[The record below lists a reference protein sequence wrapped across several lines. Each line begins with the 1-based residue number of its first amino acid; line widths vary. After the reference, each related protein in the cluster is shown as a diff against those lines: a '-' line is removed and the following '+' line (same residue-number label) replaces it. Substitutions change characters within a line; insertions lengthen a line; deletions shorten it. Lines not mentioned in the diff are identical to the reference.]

1 MVEGNPR
8 QGLRRA
14 AQAAG
19 AACLLASAITLCTAL
34 AGRAQDIR
42 HDEARASIDAC
53 LEAHFD
59 SPRYAADLASE
70 GWVVLPAADR
80 AAAIDAI
87 ADAIAP
93 VVDDAFDWT
102 APDAAERRA
111 LMRADFNAFA
121 QDRAL
126 FDHPLGDLMI
136 LATDT
141 GEGGLRRVRCIRVN
155 AGDSVDRAIDLMAG
169 IEGSALPPHE
179 ERPGGIRALV
189 FGGPL
194 PDRPDIDFSMGFAS
208 VNPVPDIDPP
218 LLANEA
224 FLLEIV
230 FTIDTPVD

>member
-1 MVEGNPR
+1 
-8 QGLRRA
+8 
-14 AQAAG
+14 
-19 AACLLASAITLCTAL
+19 
-34 AGRAQDIR
+34 
-42 HDEARASIDAC
+42 
-53 LEAHFD
+53 
-59 SPRYAADLASE
+59 
-70 GWVVLPAADR
+70 
-80 AAAIDAI
+80 
-87 ADAIAP
+87 
-93 VVDDAFDWT
+93 
-102 APDAAERRA
+102 
-111 LMRADFNAFA
+111 
-121 QDRAL
+121 
-126 FDHPLGDLMI
+126 MI

-230 FTIDTPVD
+230 FTYRHTRRLTAPRIPRPPSEDHPMTDQSPNDQFHASSFMQGHNAAYLEQLYAQLRGRPQRRGRGPGASSSPPSATARRMRRPRRRAPAGRAATGRRRPATT